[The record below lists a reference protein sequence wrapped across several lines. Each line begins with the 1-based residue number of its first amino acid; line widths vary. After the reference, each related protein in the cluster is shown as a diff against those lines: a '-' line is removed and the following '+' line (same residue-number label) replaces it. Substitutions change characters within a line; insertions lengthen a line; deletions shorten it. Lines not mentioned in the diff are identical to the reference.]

1 MKNIDCVLPQ
11 LNAKILTNNSEFAS
25 LGDSVGNSSN
35 ASIENDQSSTVLLVL
50 GGRSPKIGWL
60 KDVSLNCSEIWAA
73 DSGGEICVKAGLLP
87 KCLIG
92 DFDSIGD
99 KEKEWL
105 TSRGAEIIQYP
116 VEKDLT
122 DYQLCL
128 KIASQRGINNVYV
141 TGGWG
146 GRFDHAYSN
155 LFSALFGMSFGVRV
169 ICLADEI
176 ESLFYVYSGESI
188 EINFK
193 EIPQAFSLIPLGSS
207 SIVSIDGAK
216 WNLSFS
222 EITQKFPYAISN
234 EAENHSIIINAHEG
248 AIGVYVNN
256 SG

>member
-1 MKNIDCVLPQ
+1 MKNYDCVLPQ
-11 LNAKILTNNSEFAS
+11 LNVKIF
-25 LGDSVGNSSN
+25 SN
-35 ASIENDQSSTVLLVL
+35 TIENDQGAAVMLVL
-50 GGRSPKIGWL
+50 GGRPPEINWL
-60 KDVSLNCSEIWAA
+60 ANFNFNCNEIWAA

-87 KCLIG
+87 KYLIG

-105 TSRGAEIIQYP
+105 LSRGTETIQYP
-116 VEKDLT
+116 IEKDLT

-128 KIASQRGINNVYV
+128 KIASQRGVKNVYV

-155 LFSALFGMSFGVRV
+155 LYSALWGMNYGVRV

-176 ESLFYVYSGESI
+176 ETLFYIYAGESI
-188 EINFK
+188 EIDFK
-193 EIPQAFSLIPLGSS
+193 VMPHAFSLIPLKSS
-207 SIVSIDGAK
+207 NIVSVDGAK

-234 EAENHSIIINAHEG
+234 KPENQRITINAHEG
-248 AIGVYVNN
+248 AIGVYVKN
-256 SG
+256 SGQ